1 MPRTRVCKARRSLHS
16 RSHTALR
23 RRAPRPA
30 LFRRAPA
37 CCCQL
42 PAPRDRTT
50 AGAVLSIVDGW
61 GGLFGGRVVGVRV
74 ESCCSRS
81 RPGPPS
87 EQFPHFPHPF
97 TIRAA
102 SGHDPLASEVLST
115 VFISAERSRL
125 STVCTR
131 ARRDRITIRETRC
144 YSPTR
149 ALSKPLWGF
158 VSLESVSPFSTL
170 SPPADEGFHMA
181 GASEVPAA
189 F

>member
-1 MPRTRVCKARRSLHS
+1 LQGSPLAALALAHGAASPCTAPCAFPPRACVLLSAARAARPHNGRSC
-16 RSHTALR
+16 ALYCGW
-23 RRAPRPA
+23 
-30 LFRRAPA
+30 LGGVVW
-37 CCCQL
+37 
-42 PAPRDRTT
+42 
-50 AGAVLSIVDGW
+50 GA
-61 GGLFGGRVVGVRV
+61 VVGVRV

-81 RPGPPS
+81 RPGPPT

-158 VSLESVSPFSTL
+158 VSLESVSPFSTP